1 MIDIPVIKL
10 SITNTGK
17 TEVQNEST
25 TEIKDGDSSS
35 LPSEEEEINLK
46 EDNRNLLNAS
56 KYYTS
61 TNNLLLRYTSKTKK
75 GSKQNLLRTTL
86 EKNGENAEFY
96 SLTNLKTDEDSG
108 ILKHSK
114 SSLLI
119 PSIEKNSREHIGIR
133 KLRKT
138 LTNPHLSD
146 GSLDSLYSEFS
157 GSTDSFCSSVASSTY
172 SICESCESICE
183 SVIDLLEKK
192 DIKRFTEMEN
202 GHLKLITY
210 NQCPKWLADNP
221 YIITNYRPPCYS
233 YLACAKSLLYIHNET
248 GNIYT
253 HLIGEVL
260 FTIFYIVTAFQYI
273 PSFKIL
279 ESLEIA
285 VITLSIIGG
294 FTCMYFSSHF
304 HLFSAHSLKVNRNWL
319 TCDFIGIVSL
329 IYTTGLPLSYYSFYC
344 LHDFRV
350 KYMAVSAIIG
360 AVSLIAMFNPIFSRD
375 EYRLI
380 RSGLF
385 LLLAITELI
394 PIGYGLIKFN
404 NDIVFNYLSFTYV
417 ATGSILYAIGLFLY
431 AKRLPEKLYPGAF
444 DVWGHSH
451 QIFHS
456 LILIASILF
465 YIGIMKMVKA
475 FNSDPTICTRMI

>member
-1 MIDIPVIKL
+1 MIDIPIVKL
-10 SITNTGK
+10 DVTNTGK
-17 TEVQNEST
+17 TELQNESDS
-25 TEIKDGDSSS
+25 KGDSSS
-35 LPSEEEEINLK
+35 SLASSEEEVFK
-46 EDNRNLLNAS
+46 ENKNLLNLH
-56 KYYTS
+56 KYYAS
-61 TNNLLLRYTSKTKK
+61 TGNLLLRRLSKSSKK
-75 GSKQNLLRTTL
+75 SKESLLRSTL
-86 EKNGENAEFY
+86 EKNGENAEYY
-96 SLTNLKTDEDSG
+96 SLSSLKTDENISG
-108 ILKHSK
+108 LKHSK

-119 PSIEKNSREHIGIR
+119 PSTEGNSREFNSGIR

-138 LTNPHLSD
+138 LTNPQLSD
-146 GSLDSLYSEFS
+146 ASLDSLYSDF
-157 GSTDSFCSSVASSTY
+157 GSTDSFCSSVASSSY

-192 DIKRFTEMEN
+192 DMKRFTEMEN

-233 YLACAKSLLYIHNET
+233 YYACIKSLLYIHNET

-253 HLIGEVL
+253 HLVGEVL

-285 VITLSIIGG
+285 VISLSVIGG

-319 TCDFIGIVSL
+319 TCDFVGIISL

-344 LHDFRV
+344 LNDFRV

-360 AVSLIAMFNPIFSRD
+360 AISLISMFNPIFSKD

-385 LLLAITELI
+385 LILSLIELI
-394 PIGYGLIKFN
+394 PIGYGLIKYES
-404 NDIVFNYLSFTYV
+404 DIVFNYLSFVYV
-417 ATGSILYAIGLFLY
+417 TVGSLLYCIGLVLY
-431 AKRLPEKLYPGAF
+431 AKRIPEKYYPGLF
-444 DVWGHSH
+444 DIWGHSH

-456 LILIASILF
+456 LILIASIVF

-475 FNSDPTICTRMI
+475 FNSDENICTRMI